1 MSLYLEL
8 SRLRRRT
15 EQHRA
20 KDPATPAA
28 AGEGRRACKGPQ
40 TSWKIFC
47 VCKPAI
53 EIGLNFESE
62 PKLLLNSGVGV
73 ARGRK
78 KILAGGRKVAK
89 HVTGGGAN
97 LQSTSPER
105 GSHLP
110 RMSFLGSEPPDERIL
125 HGGESPRSE
134 KVQDLSGH
142 RRWLN

>member
-15 EQHRA
+15 EQRRA

-28 AGEGRRACKGPQ
+28 SGEGRRACKGPQ
-40 TSWKIFC
+40 TSWKTFC

-62 PKLLLNSGVGV
+62 PKLLLNSGVGL

-78 KILAGGRKVAK
+78 KNLAGGRKVAK
-89 HVTGGGAN
+89 QVTRGGGRISRVRLRRGGHISRVCRSWGAN
-97 LQSTSPER
+97 L
-105 GSHLP
+105 
-110 RMSFLGSEPPDERIL
+110 RMSEFSTRANLRAPKKYKTFPVIA
-125 HGGESPRSE
+125 GG
-134 KVQDLSGH
+134 
-142 RRWLN
+142 